1 MVRCLTIAISAA
13 WLFATSL
20 QAPFRHFHPH
30 DPDHHHA
37 TGFAHLHLGV
47 VQHEQHHS
55 GSASLPEIDAHDDG
69 EAAIW
74 QEWTATDSPRVNL
87 VHAEVAV
94 ALSWVPRFVP
104 TGVAPQLIVRSHDP
118 PGQRLLPAR
127 APPL

>member
-1 MVRCLTIAISAA
+1 MARRLTVALSAA
-13 WLFATSL
+13 WFFAASL
-20 QAPFRHFHPH
+20 QAPFRHYHPQ

-47 VQHEQHHS
+47 VQHHS
-55 GSASLPEIDAHDDG
+55 TSAPLPEIEAHEDD
-69 EAAIW
+69 ETAIW

-87 VHAEVAV
+87 VQAEVSVAV
-94 ALSWVPRFVP
+94 PGAPRFVP